1 MKKLEYISVLIKIR
15 KLVLYYWLTI
25 DVSIITS
32 KLIPYLPCWNM
43 NKSLLKIVELL
54 TDELLYCI
62 IKFKVSFWNCCSV
75 C

>member
-25 DVSIITS
+25 NVSIITS

-62 IKFKVSFWNCCSV
+62 IKFKVSF
-75 C
+75 